1 MGLAS
6 GLAEQSGNKNLLAG
20 ANMASAMAKDP
31 MSMIAEQTGNKNLLE
46 GANIASAMAKDPK
59 SMNANQIA
67 GLGEALAAA
76 SGNSKALDYASK
88 AQGLADKT

>member
-6 GLAEQSGNKNLLAG
+6 RLAEQTGNKNLLAG
-20 ANMASAMAKDP
+20 ANM
-31 MSMIAEQTGNKNLLE
+31 
-46 GANIASAMAKDPK
+46 ASAMAKDPK

-67 GLGEALAAA
+67 GLGGALAAA

-88 AQGLADKT
+88 A